1 MRRARTAHMACPMY
15 TSNTQHTTPREKNSS
30 DSQPRTHQT
39 HVIGS
44 SLSAHTKFSRV
55 RLPTCLAARQHTRC
69 ICRII
74 PRFSCQSY
82 ASAKHASAHR
92 LAPRLPHPPTP
103 LLLPLAAMP
112 RIALLSHGSVLCR
125 RIRACRILGRLDKGF
140 LDGPCDA
147 VQCFLN
153 LIVAHLRNMSSLS
166 SRCA

>member
-1 MRRARTAHMACPMY
+1 MRRARTARGM
-15 TSNTQHTTPREKNSS
+15 SNVHVQHTAHNSS
-30 DSQPRTHQT
+30 RKKQLRFAAAHTPNARHR
-39 HVIGS
+39 I
-44 SLSAHTKFSRV
+44 LSAHTKFSRV

-82 ASAKHASAHR
+82 ASAKHASAHG
-92 LAPRLPHPPTP
+92 LAPRLPLPPTP

-125 RIRACRILGRLDKGF
+125 RIRACRILGRMDKGF